1 MAAKTIFTVGFQLPT
16 KDIFQYQSFHSN
28 ASLLD
33 ADIIL
38 FEPNLLYEL
47 DYPSTFRGKPSLS
60 EKSSTQC
67 IESVKHWKEEL
78 NTAFKS
84 GKMIIIFLKE
94 YEEVYYK
101 TGKKEFSGTGRNQK
115 VTNIVDLLDSYL
127 TLPLTFTNKKIA
139 KGKNMKFTSEANFLK
154 PYLELAKNITEYQLY
169 FEHEKV
175 KPLILTK
182 TGDKIVGGMLQ
193 NDKGGTI
200 LLLPPLNL
208 PDNFIEL
215 DTDGKTQIWS
225 QKAIQFGKSLLN
237 QIVAID
243 KVLKT
248 SIESTPAPQW
258 LEEKEFQLDIEQ
270 VYFDEINTLNQQ
282 IEEIKSQIEQ
292 KQIKLSKHSLSKKL
306 LYENG
311 KPLEY
316 AIIEALQTIGFKA
329 ENYDDGKSEFD
340 IVFESDEG
348 RFIGEAEG
356 KDNSSINITKFRQLE
371 SNINEDFERDE
382 VTVHAK
388 GVLFGNPFRLIHPN
402 ERKEF
407 FTQKAIDAAK
417 RTGIALVNT
426 HELFEVVKYIK
437 NTDNQDYAKLVRECF
452 KNTSGDI
459 INFPLIE
466 EAKK

>member
-1 MAAKTIFTVGFQLPT
+1 MASKTIFTVGFQLPT
-16 KDIFQYQSFHSN
+16 KDIFQHQSFHSN

-38 FEPNLLYEL
+38 FEPNLEYQV
-47 DYPSTFRGKPSLS
+47 DYSGTFHGKPSLS
-60 EKSSTQC
+60 ETSSTQC
-67 IESVKHWKEEL
+67 IESVNHWREEL
-78 NTAFKS
+78 NIAFKS
-84 GKMIIIFLKE
+84 GKTIIFFLKE

-101 TGKKEFSGTGRNQK
+101 TGRKEFSGTGRNQK

-127 TLPLTFTNKKIA
+127 TLPLTLTNRKTA
-139 KGKNMKFTSEANFLK
+139 KGKNIKFAQNANFLK
-154 PYLELAKNITEYQLY
+154 PYWDLIKDFTEYQLY
-169 FEHEKV
+169 FEHAKV

-200 LLLPPLNL
+200 LLLPPLKL
-208 PDNFIEL
+208 PDNFIE
-215 DTDGKTQIWS
+215 TNRWS
-225 QKAIQFGKSLLN
+225 NKAIQFGKSLLG

-243 KVLKT
+243 KALK
-248 SIESTPAPQW
+248 SSVESTPAPQW

-270 VYFDEINTLNQQ
+270 QYFDEINTLTQQ

-292 KQIKLSKHSLSKKL
+292 KQTELSKHSLSKKL

-316 AIIEALQTIGFKA
+316 AIIDALQTIGFKA

-356 KDNSSINITKFRQLE
+356 KDNSAINVTKFRQLE
-371 SNINEDFERDE
+371 SNIHEDFERDE
-382 VTVHAK
+382 VTIHAK

-407 FTQKAIDAAK
+407 FTQKAIDSAK

-459 INFPLIE
+459 IKFPFI
-466 EAKK
+466 KKQINKTY